1 MEDELLTD
9 VAPLT
14 KTFIFCIDS
23 ALVPSKLN
31 GATVREFL

>member
-14 KTFIFCIDS
+14 KTIVFCIDS
-23 ALVPSKLN
+23 ALVASKLD
-31 GATVREFL
+31 GPTVRKFL